1 MLKLIND
8 NRKIILFNLATFVIL
23 ALIVEGLIYVGLRNP
38 SIIPDAILPVFRRY
52 YQYSDRQIIQ
62 VSSCGRYDRELFYM
76 LKPGTCVFENREFRV
91 TNEINSLGLRDDES
105 SLESPEVIFLGDS
118 YTLGWG
124 VPGDDAFPSV
134 IETRIGRKVL
144 NAGMSSFGTAR
155 EMILLDRLP
164 TDKTEI
170 LVIQFHP
177 NDHEENEKFIANGYS
192 LPIRTEFSYDSLASA
207 IQRRQRYFLF
217 KHLYGISKN
226 LGQQLFAGVR
236 GQKGA
241 ATVAEEAEL
250 FLKILSG
257 RRDKLENKQI
267 FAFKTN
273 DFDKLEDKF
282 ADAVDSLARKNEYE
296 WLNITTVRINNVLDE
311 DDYFTL
317 DDHINSSGHRK
328 IADIIHNKLVNP

>member
-8 NRKIILFNLATFVIL
+8 NRKIIIINLATFLIL
-23 ALIVEGLIYVGLRNP
+23 ALIVEGLIYFGLRNP
-38 SIIPDAILPVFRRY
+38 SMIPNSVLPVFRRY

-76 LKPGTCVFENREFRV
+76 LKTGTCVFENREFRV
-91 TNEINSLGLRDDES
+91 TNEINRLGLRDDES
-105 SLESPEVIFLGDS
+105 SLESPEIVFLGDS

-124 VPGDDAFPSV
+124 VSENDAFPSV
-134 IETRIGRKVL
+134 IEQMTRRRAL

-164 TDKTEI
+164 IDKTEI
-170 LVIQFHP
+170 LVIQFHS
-177 NDHEENEKFIANGYS
+177 NDHPENEQFIANDFS
-192 LPIRTEFSYDSLASA
+192 LPIRTEYSYDSLASA

-236 GQKGA
+236 REKDEPTEVEQ
-241 ATVAEEAEL
+241 AEL
-250 FLKILSG
+250 FLKVLAS
-257 RRDKLENKQI
+257 RRDKLEDKQI
-267 FAFKTN
+267 FAFKTD

-296 WLNITTVRINNVLDE
+296 WLNITTVRINNLLNK

-328 IADIIHNKLVNP
+328 LANIIHEKIVNP